1 MVTEVADENFD
12 SEVLKSTVPAV
23 VDFWAPWCG
32 PCFMIDPIMEKLAKQ
47 YDSRVKFCRLNIDEN
62 PRTAM
67 KYQIMSIPLVMLFKH
82 GEQVDSCLGAVPE
95 RILQP
100 KVEALL

>member
-1 MVTEVADENFD
+1 MITEVTDENFN
-12 SEVLKSTVPAV
+12 SEVVKSKIPTV

-32 PCFMIDPIMEKLAKQ
+32 PCLMIYPIMEKLAKQ
-47 YDSRVKFCRLNIDEN
+47 YNGRVKFCRLNIEEN
-62 PRTAM
+62 PQTAM

-95 RILQP
+95 RILRP